1 MTAALVL
8 ARLALSAVFA
18 FAALG
23 KLLDLDGSQR
33 AVERFGVRGRMSRP
47 VGLVLPVV
55 ELVLALALVP
65 AQTARAAAV
74 TSCGL
79 LLVFCAAIARSV
91 ARRESHDCHC
101 FGRLH
106 SAPVAVTTLVR
117 TGALTALAVVIAW
130 RPTSQPGMTELTAVA
145 AALVAAQAWLWL
157 ELLRRYGR
165 ALRRINEF
173 EAGSPGLTPLEV
185 GEAAPSFALPDLT
198 AAVVALDS
206 LLEESG
212 DTILLFTAPGC
223 SACKHVLRNV
233 DAQRSSRVV
242 AVAGGDADAVA
253 ATTAAHDVDVVL
265 VDAERKVM
273 RLYGVIA
280 VPTAF
285 LVDGDGLL
293 ARPPAV
299 GAAEVGELMRTTP
312 SLHLTGAAA

>member
-101 FGRLH
+101 SGGCTPRPSPLPPS
-106 SAPVAVTTLVR
+106 SAPAR
-117 TGALTALAVVIAW
+117 
-130 RPTSQPGMTELTAVA
+130 S
-145 AALVAAQAWLWL
+145 
-157 ELLRRYGR
+157 RR
-165 ALRRINEF
+165 
-173 EAGSPGLTPLEV
+173 SP
-185 GEAAPSFALPDLT
+185 S
-198 AAVVALDS
+198 
-206 LLEESG
+206 
-212 DTILLFTAPGC
+212 
-223 SACKHVLRNV
+223 
-233 DAQRSSRVV
+233 
-242 AVAGGDADAVA
+242 
-253 ATTAAHDVDVVL
+253 
-265 VDAERKVM
+265 
-273 RLYGVIA
+273 
-280 VPTAF
+280 
-285 LVDGDGLL
+285 
-293 ARPPAV
+293 
-299 GAAEVGELMRTTP
+299 
-312 SLHLTGAAA
+312 